1 MHAPG
6 LASNGLIPLSV
17 LALIGCREAEY
28 VFTPGRGA
36 LGSGSDP
43 ERGSVYHDSRQ
54 NALPTYLSP
63 GRAAKRKKT
72 KRGGTYLLQG
82 PLGRSKPD
90 LPTCCI
96 GCHRG
101 KQTPYPGRSRNP
113 GWRRMGRCGVEGQLA
128 REWPVSHRLTFTLFL
143 AHGVRGTRLRTVA
156 IRIPSCLHSPFS
168 RLCCAP

>member
-72 KRGGTYLLQG
+72 KKKRGYLPVAGPSGAVKTGPTYLL
-82 PLGRSKPD
+82 
-90 LPTCCI
+90 
-96 GCHRG
+96 HR
-101 KQTPYPGRSRNP
+101 
-113 GWRRMGRCGVEGQLA
+113 
-128 REWPVSHRLTFTLFL
+128 VS
-143 AHGVRGTRLRTVA
+143 
-156 IRIPSCLHSPFS
+156 PW
-168 RLCCAP
+168 